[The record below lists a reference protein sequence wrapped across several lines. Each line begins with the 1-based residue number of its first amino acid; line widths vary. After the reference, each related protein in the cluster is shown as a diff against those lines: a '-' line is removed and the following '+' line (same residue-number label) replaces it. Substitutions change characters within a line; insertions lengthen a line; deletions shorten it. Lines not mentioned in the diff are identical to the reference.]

1 MKMNNL
7 KKWVFILGA
16 SIVLTSCGNSIE
28 SDAKELAELTCK
40 AEKDFTDLDNSQ
52 KLAEL
57 ADELEG
63 KYSGEDEEKFEKA
76 FFEAKRN
83 CK

>member
-1 MKMNNL
+1 MNYL
-7 KKWVFILGA
+7 TKWTFIVCSA
-16 SIVLTSCGNSIE
+16 IALTSCGNSIE
-28 SDAKELAELTCK
+28 SDAQELAELTCK
-40 AEKDFTDLDNSQ
+40 AEKNYTDLDNAL

-57 ADELEG
+57 AEELEG
-63 KYSGEDEEKFEKA
+63 KYTGEDEKKFEQA